1 MKVAKVPCRIDSC
14 ALLMSIALRIWFRM
28 AGTPASS
35 SPTDGSPNEQQPEWC
50 RKTELSKL
58 TLHVAPAFVPLAATS
73 LKLQSFPVHTLTM
86 RLEPLESFSVS
97 MVQWPPDLLAH
108 HTAMRFVMSTFVLAG
123 WRSGPMSTWRAGR
136 LGFEGLAFAP
146 DAVGETAHA
155 ELCARWMCGLARCLK
170 PPGDVA
176 GASHMAEAGCG
187 SAGWPGTDRGWRGG
201 EVWPKGGARGSAA
214 SLASPTVALN
224 REPSA
229 A

>member
-1 MKVAKVPCRIDSC
+1 MKVAKLPCRIDSC
-14 ALLMSIALRIWFRM
+14 AWLMSIALRIWFRM

-50 RKTELSKL
+50 HKTELSKL

-86 RLEPLESFSVS
+86 RLEPLETFSVS
-97 MVQWPPDLLAH
+97 TVQWPPDLLAH
-108 HTAMRFVMSTFVLAG
+108 HTAKRFVMSTFVLAG

-155 ELCARWMCGLARCLK
+155 ELCARRRGLGCCLR
-170 PPGDVA
+170 PPGNVA
-176 GASHMAEAGCG
+176 GASHMAESGCG
-187 SAGWPGTDRGWRGG
+187 SAGWPGTDHGWRGG

-214 SLASPTVALN
+214 SLASPTIALN